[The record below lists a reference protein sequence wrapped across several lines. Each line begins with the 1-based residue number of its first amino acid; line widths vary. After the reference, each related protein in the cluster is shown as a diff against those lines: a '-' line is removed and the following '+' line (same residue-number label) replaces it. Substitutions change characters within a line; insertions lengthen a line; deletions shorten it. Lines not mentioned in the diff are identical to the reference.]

1 MDRTVVAE
9 GAMHEISCAVI
20 ADGSSPAAD
29 VFQQMGSGTWSEDPD
44 VRGLPDDAQIQDYD
58 LFLESLQY
66 FADNGVPHSP
76 SVGMNSLDDG
86 IWEFKIRRK
95 RFSFFDTDGVGTK
108 FTPKKFKDRDKSDY
122 PDDVHFWHVP
132 CFEDIL
138 RIGHCFPKLHARTTD
153 QQIRRTLQV
162 RWEDLEHDRKEA
174 QSGGPKTVNA

>member
-1 MDRTVVAE
+1 MERTLVAE

-20 ADGSSPAAD
+20 ADGTSPAAE
-29 VFQQMGSGTWSEDPD
+29 VLQIMRCGEWSEDPD
-44 VRGLPDDAQIQDYD
+44 AEKLPDDAQIEDYD

-76 SVGMNSLDDG
+76 AVGMNSLDDG

-95 RFSFFDTDGVGTK
+95 RFSFFDTDGTGQK
-108 FTPKKFKDRDKSDY
+108 FNPEKFRNREEADY
-122 PDDVHFWHVP
+122 PDDEDFWHVP
-132 CFEDIL
+132 CFEELIRL
-138 RIGHCFPKLHARTTD
+138 GHCFPKLSARTKL

-174 QSGGPKTVNA
+174 QSGGPTTIHA